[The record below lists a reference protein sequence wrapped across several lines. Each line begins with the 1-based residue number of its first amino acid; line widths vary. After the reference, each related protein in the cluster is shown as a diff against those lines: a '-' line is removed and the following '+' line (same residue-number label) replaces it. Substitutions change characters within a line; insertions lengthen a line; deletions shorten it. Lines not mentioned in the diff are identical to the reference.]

1 MKEVEVIIGIILI
14 VTGSIL
20 FEMKWGNLITLFGL
34 VLLITGVFFYVL
46 AVDSLDEL
54 KNKKESKTET
64 RVIHFLPY
72 E

>member
-20 FEMKWGNLITLFGL
+20 FEMKWGTLITVFGL
-34 VLLITGVFFYVL
+34 VLLCAGVFFYVL

-54 KNKKESKTET
+54 KTKKESKSEKKA
-64 RVIHFLPY
+64 IGFLPY

>member
-64 RVIHFLPY
+64 RIIHFLPY

>member
-20 FEMKWGNLITLFGL
+20 FEMNWGTLITLFGL
-34 VLLITGVFFYVL
+34 VLLSTGVFFYVH

-54 KNKKESKTET
+54 KNKKEIKSEKKAI
-64 RVIHFLPY
+64 RFLPY

>member
-14 VTGSIL
+14 VTGAIL
-20 FEMKWGNLITLFGL
+20 FEMKWGTLVTLFGL
-34 VLLITGVFFYVL
+34 VLLCAGVFFYVL

-54 KNKKESKTET
+54 KNKKESKTEK
-64 RVIHFLPY
+64 RAIGFLPY

>member
-20 FEMKWGNLITLFGL
+20 FEMKWGTLITLFGL
-34 VLLITGVFFYVL
+34 VLLCAGVFFYVL

>member
-1 MKEVEVIIGIILI
+1 MKEREVLIGIILI

-20 FEMKWGNLITLFGL
+20 FEMKWGTLITVFGL
-34 VLLITGVFFYVL
+34 VLLCMGVFFYVL

-54 KNKKESKTET
+54 KNKKEIKTEKSDV
-64 RVIHFLPY
+64 RFLPY

>member
-1 MKEVEVIIGIILI
+1 MKEVEVLIGIILI

-20 FEMKWGNLITLFGL
+20 FEMNWGTLITLFGL
-34 VLLITGVFFYVL
+34 VLLIIGVFFYVL

-54 KNKKESKTET
+54 KNKKEIKTEKKII
-64 RVIHFLPY
+64 RFLPY